1 VLLKRILQKRTLRK
15 IVLWNC
21 RFDILHSINWFSF
34 EHKRMVS
41 DDNNGFVVID
51 LYSVFRNVSDVTIVK
66 Y

>member
-1 VLLKRILQKRTLRK
+1 
-15 IVLWNC
+15 
-21 RFDILHSINWFSF
+21 
-34 EHKRMVS
+34 MVS